1 MKAANA
7 AMFIQ
12 QSPII
17 PDFPPIQA
25 NPSCPSHENL
35 DCRNWNFALRN
46 SLGFGSVVIGLISA
60 VPLRLPLDRPALR
73 AHLLVVL
80 KHCFVGLMLLAA
92 VEGAFSAEPEKSVI
106 AITTFSQQP
115 VWDAPW
121 RSDSVRR
128 ASGTGFVIKGK
139 KIMTN
144 AHVVSWGRQIVVHRY
159 QDPHPYLAH
168 VTYIAHDCDLAIL
181 EPEEKSFFNGM
192 QELEVGDL
200 PAVRTTVITY
210 GYPAGGEQISYT
222 RGVVSRVELQSY
234 SHIGNRAYLA
244 AQTDAAINPGNSG
257 GPVIQDDKVVGVA
270 FQGIPGLENTGFF
283 IPTTLLKHFLS
294 DIEDGKYD
302 GFPQAGIRLVALQ
315 NPAYRRSLKL
325 PDNDMGARI
334 DHIFDVPT
342 TQELLRV
349 DDVLM
354 KVGPYDVGSDGTII
368 YQANRV
374 FVSVA
379 FSDIQNGEK
388 VPMTI
393 WRDGKAMEIS
403 LPLYSYAK
411 DKLEGN
417 QYDVLPRYFVY
428 GGLVFV
434 PLSRDYMRAAGLNWG
449 DNADLMY
456 ELFYRKHESP
466 ATARTEPIVLASVL
480 AHSVNANFGTR
491 SHALVNRINGIKI
504 DKLDDVIRA
513 FETDTGKKQ
522 HLIEFY
528 PDSTIE
534 ALDREDAAQANA
546 EILKLYGVNK
556 DRRL

>member
-1 MKAANA
+1 VV
-7 AMFIQ
+7 
-12 QSPII
+12 
-17 PDFPPIQA
+17 
-25 NPSCPSHENL
+25 NL
-35 DCRNWNFALRN
+35 ARLYLQKTHSD
-46 SLGFGSVVIGLISA
+46 SA
-60 VPLRLPLDRPALR
+60 VFHLALDRDARR
-73 AHLLVVL
+73 AHVHWVL
-80 KHCFVGLMLLAA
+80 KRCFVGLMLGAA
-92 VEGAFSAEPEKSVI
+92 LRSGFCAEPEKSVI
-106 AITTFSQQP
+106 AIMTFSQQP

-121 RSDSVRR
+121 RFDSVRR
-128 ASGTGFVIKGK
+128 SSGTGFVIKGK

-144 AHVVSWGRQIVVHRY
+144 AHVVSWGRQIIVHRY
-159 QDPHPYLAH
+159 QDPHPYLAK
-168 VTYIAHDCDLAIL
+168 VAYIAHDCDLAII
-181 EPEEKSFFNGM
+181 EPEEKSFFDGM
-192 QELEVGDL
+192 ETLEIGDL
-200 PAVRTTVITY
+200 PPVRSTVVTY

-244 AQTDAAINPGNSG
+244 SQTDAAINPGNSG

-283 IPTTLLKHFLS
+283 IPTTLVKHFLS

-334 DHIFDVPT
+334 DHIYDVPT
-342 TQELLRV
+342 TQELLRI

-354 KVGPYDVGSDGTII
+354 KVGPYEVGSDGTII
-368 YQANRV
+368 YQGNRV
-374 FVSVA
+374 FVGVA
-379 FSDIQNGEK
+379 FSDIQSGEK

-393 WRDGKAMEIS
+393 WRDGKQMEIS
-403 LPLYSYAK
+403 VPLYSYSK
-411 DKLEGN
+411 DKNEGN
-417 QYDVLPRYFVY
+417 QYDILPRYFVY

-434 PLSRDYMRAAGLNWG
+434 PLSRDYMRGAGLGYG
-449 DNADLMY
+449 DNGDLMY

-466 ATARTEPIVLASVL
+466 ATTRTEPIVLASVL
-480 AHSVNANFGTR
+480 AHAVNANFGTR
-491 SHALVNRINGIKI
+491 SKALVDKINGVKI
-504 DKLDDVIRA
+504 DKLEDVIRA

-528 PDSTIE
+528 PDSTVE
-534 ALDREDAAQANA
+534 ALDREEAAQANA
-546 EILKLYGVNK
+546 DILKLYGVSK